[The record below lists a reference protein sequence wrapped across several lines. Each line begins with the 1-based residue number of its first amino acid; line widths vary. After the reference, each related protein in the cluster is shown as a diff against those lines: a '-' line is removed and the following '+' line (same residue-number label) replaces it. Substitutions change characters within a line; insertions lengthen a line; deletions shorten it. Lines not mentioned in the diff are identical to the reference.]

1 MGKEAGTV
9 ELVRNFAESI
19 TYATID
25 DGLSAWVMKN
35 QRPLVVPFD
44 ERTIGDIF
52 GSRKLGL
59 VLFNSEGNNVLVEAF
74 NEAAKSYSET
84 DGESIIFTEI
94 PQGNEHIENFA
105 NYIKIDH
112 KATPVVMIQAGD
124 QIKYVM
130 KGEVTKDSIISFLEN
145 YTDFKYGIT
154 DEVKAEEAAAEE
166 GEL

>member
-1 MGKEAGTV
+1 M
-9 ELVRNFAESI
+9 
-19 TYATID
+19 
-25 DGLSAWVMKN
+25 
-35 QRPLVVPFD
+35 
-44 ERTIGDIF
+44 
-52 GSRKLGL
+52 
-59 VLFNSEGNNVLVEAF
+59 FNSEGNNVLVEAF

-166 GEL
+166 GELWFENKHEYIL